1 MKVVENTS
9 TTAARFKRAREDAAL
24 ELAADYL
31 ELIEDLIA
39 EFGEARATDLATRM
53 GVSHVTISKALQRLA
68 RDGYVRY
75 RPYRSIFLTDEGKR
89 IAKAAREKHVTML
102 SFLLKIGVP
111 PDIAEQDAEGMEHH
125 VSPETL
131 AAINEWLARNS

>member
-1 MKVVENTS
+1 MNVNT
-9 TTAARFKRAREDAAL
+9 AERYKKARADAAL

-31 ELIEDLIA
+31 ELIEDLIS
-39 EFGEARATDLATRM
+39 EFGEARATDLAGRM

-75 RPYRSIFLTDEGKR
+75 RPYRSIFLTDEGKA
-89 IAKAAREKHVTML
+89 IAQAAREKHVTML
-102 SFLLKIGVP
+102 SFLLRIGVP
-111 PDIAEQDAEGMEHH
+111 REIAEQDAEGMEHH

-131 AAINEWLARNS
+131 SAINKMLKALSAQ